1 MLRATPKRKTVHR
14 DPHQATTLNRLI
26 RDNGLDL
33 LDRHA
38 VRNSGPMDRDGKL
51 LPEADVRCPNGGLRT
66 LRPRRRLSDE
76 QVAERRHYYML
87 ASKYEAVRAVA

>member
-1 MLRATPKRKTVHR
+1 MIRATPKRKTVHR

-38 VRNSGPMDRDGKL
+38 VRNSGPMDRDGRL
-51 LPEADVRCPNGGLRT
+51 LPELDVHCPNGGLRR
-66 LRPRRRLSDE
+66 LRPKRRLTDA
-76 QVAERRHYYML
+76 QVAERQHYYAL
-87 ASKYEAVRAVA
+87 AEKYEAARA